1 MPPVSPRCTEEPLV
15 EPFRTAVSAE
25 MAKSGQAL
33 HLPSVG
39 VMHPSWWWS
48 WLRVGV
54 TKKRFVKMNYRV
66 RNRNATTR
74 VSCRAL
80 RLSPLSRHTRRA
92 TGRVTLSLSLSLT
105 ACIPSLAL
113 RTALAVYVYRHD
125 PRVFQIEIRNRV
137 ESVCDRVRSTR
148 KGLAGV
154 AAS

>member
-1 MPPVSPRCTEEPLV
+1 M
-15 EPFRTAVSAE
+15 
-25 MAKSGQAL
+25 
-33 HLPSVG
+33 
-39 VMHPSWWWS
+39 
-48 WLRVGV
+48 
-54 TKKRFVKMNYRV
+54 
-66 RNRNATTR
+66 
-74 VSCRAL
+74 
-80 RLSPLSRHTRRA
+80 
-92 TGRVTLSLSLSLT
+92 TLSLSLSLT